1 MSGTAVLERTN
12 VRPDGTGHI
21 VLPDGTRWEI
31 PPHPLSGRI
40 QPATELI
47 PRVCMVPDY
56 AYSSGPEAI
65 EMAASAGLDLD
76 PWEQLALI
84 LGLGETAEGK
94 WAAFQVALIVARQ
107 NGKGAILE
115 ALGLWWLFGTGELLI
130 GHTAHEYKTA
140 MEAFRRIL
148 SLIENTDWMRRKV
161 KKIINTNGEEGI
173 ELLPVRKVITG
184 EGSQAGGQTGGQR
197 MRFLARSKGAGRGF
211 TFRKLVWDEAYALTE
226 EQQEAQLPTMSAVP
240 NPQVWLTSSPPL
252 TSDTGKP
259 LFKARRGA
267 GGPGSTF
274 MDYGAPGSLDKL
286 EEIDLDSVALAL
298 AANPN
303 APERISEEAMAR
315 ERVAMGDR
323 GYARERLCIWPPDL
337 EQGFTVISAEQW
349 QAMEDARSGSDEWP
363 APDSMLPHD
372 AAMFSL
378 ELGMNVGRKPPT
390 ALVGRP
396 CISPDVRPRI
406 GGTVPASIGLASRR
420 EDGKVH
426 IELLRSGA
434 GTAWLVGSLV
444 SVHVTTGAVIV
455 LDPGSPAGS
464 ILADLQTALRDHYKE
479 PEKDLSEILYL
490 MAARDVAQA
499 FGMIYD
505 AATSPLSE
513 PRTIVHLPQKEL
525 ALAVGGADSRPVGS
539 TGGYAWDQRTATVDI
554 TGLVAVTNATWGLAK
569 MPAET
574 ETEPMVVWA

>member
-1 MSGTAVLERTN
+1 MSGTATLERTN
-12 VRPDGTGHI
+12 VTGQGERNI
-21 VLPDGTRWEI
+21 ILPDGTVWEI

-40 QPATELI
+40 QPPEELI

-65 EMAASAGLDLD
+65 EMAASAGLLLD

-94 WAAFQVALIVARQ
+94 WAAFQIALIVARQ
-107 NGKGAILE
+107 NGKGAVLE
-115 ALGLWWLFGTGELLI
+115 ALGLFWMFGTGEELI

-161 KKIINTNGEEGI
+161 KKVINTNGEEGI
-173 ELLPVRKVITG
+173 ELLPVRTVITG
-184 EGSQAGGQTGGQR
+184 EGSQAGGQRGGQR
-197 MRFLARSKGAGRGF
+197 LRFLARSKGAGRGF
-211 TFRKLVWDEAYALTE
+211 TFRKLIWDEAYALTE

-259 LFKARRGA
+259 LFKARRNA
-267 GGPGSTF
+267 GQPGSAF
-274 MDYGAPGSLDKL
+274 LDYGSAGSLEKL

-298 AANPN
+298 QTNPN
-303 APERISEEAMAR
+303 APERISPEAMAR

-337 EQGFTVISAEQW
+337 DQGFTVITAEQW
-349 QAMEDARSGSDEWP
+349 EAMEDARSGADEWP
-363 APDSMLPHD
+363 ADGLLPQ
-372 AAMFSL
+372 AAR
-378 ELGMNVGRKPPT
+378 ELADNLGLAGLGKPPT

-420 EDGKVH
+420 QDDKIH

-444 SVHVTTGAVIV
+444 SLHVTTGAVIAI
-455 LDPGSPAGS
+455 DPGSPAGS

-479 PEKDLSEILYL
+479 PEKDLSEIIYM

-505 AATSPLSE
+505 AATSPASE

-525 ALAVGGADSRPVGS
+525 TLAVGGADSRPVGS

-554 TGLVAVTNATWGLAK
+554 TGLVAVTNAVWGLAK
-569 MPAET
+569 APAEV
-574 ETEPMVVWA
+574 ETEPMVMWA